1 MKRRFFVTV
10 TYQATSMKSASVTI
24 DGLRRSTPPSVRQ
37 TVEWNE
43 ELDALWDT
51 PFLIFGRSSAVL
63 YTRLHG

>member
-1 MKRRFFVTV
+1 MTV

-51 PFLIFGRSSAVL
+51 PFLILIFGRSSAVL